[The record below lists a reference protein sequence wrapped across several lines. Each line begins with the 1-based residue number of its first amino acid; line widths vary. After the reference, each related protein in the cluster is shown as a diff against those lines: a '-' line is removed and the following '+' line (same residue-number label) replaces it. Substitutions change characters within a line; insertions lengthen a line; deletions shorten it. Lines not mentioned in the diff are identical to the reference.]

1 MKSASRLLSALV
13 LLIGVTPAMAPGMAS
28 AAAQIRTQAP
38 CTGGGDNCFNFGA
51 GIVGLG
57 QFDLRS
63 FTYKAPSKGNAEVS
77 FHGSLLCAAE
87 PGSAYKVVDLVTQ
100 ITNTTDGT
108 IGPGLP
114 GGLRQATVLAP
125 NTSNTLN
132 LASTRM
138 FTFKAAGSQTYHYR
152 VRPLRIDSGSNCYVY
167 NAAFTVVFI
176 P

>member
-1 MKSASRLLSALV
+1 MHQASRLLSALV
-13 LLIGVTPAMAPGMAS
+13 LLAGGGAMAPSEAS
-28 AAAQIRTQAP
+28 AAAQIRTQEP
-38 CTGGGDNCFNFGA
+38 CTNGGDNCFNFGV

-87 PGSAYKVVDLVTQ
+87 PGSTYKVVDLVTQ
-100 ITNTTDGT
+100 ITNTTAGT

-114 GGLRQATVLAP
+114 GGLRQAMVLAP
-125 NTSNTLN
+125 NTSNTFN

-138 FTFKAAGSQTYHYR
+138 FTIKAAGAQTYRYR

-167 NAAFTVVFI
+167 NAAFTVVFV